1 MYLVHIYEI
10 FFFQILKF
18 VIGFETFIFF
28 FSGKIFRMESVFY
41 SNVEEKAFWELLPL
55 SLLVGTN
62 SLDSHS
68 SIDDGK
74 RKKVFFHYFRLEQK
88 IEKLES

>member
-1 MYLVHIYEI
+1 MV
-10 FFFQILKF
+10 
-18 VIGFETFIFF
+18 VIGFKPFLFF

-68 SIDDGK
+68 SIDDGSA
-74 RKKVFFHYFRLEQK
+74 KKFFSIIFD
-88 IEKLES
+88 